1 MCKNQAV
8 PYLSI
13 HDMVAK
19 RNLATDRQVDRA
31 IAEGK
36 RYSPWR
42 MVGAMT
48 LNFLKS
54 YILDR
59 YFLYG
64 FWGFIHAVG
73 VAHMR
78 FMKFA
83 KFYERRHVESS

>member
-1 MCKNQAV
+1 
-8 PYLSI
+8 
-13 HDMVAK
+13 
-19 RNLATDRQVDRA
+19 
-31 IAEGK
+31 
-36 RYSPWR
+36 
-42 MVGAMT
+42 MT